1 MVMTKKTRKMLPKIR
16 TIGPG
21 GNLGGELW
29 GTWGNLRGTCGEP
42 EGNLGETLGEPR
54 GNRPSQDFDRDRKKR
69 KYIIEG
75 YLNMNVLLLCLSKS

>member
-16 TIGPG
+16 TVGPG
-21 GNLGGELW
+21 GNLGG
-29 GTWGNLRGTCGEP
+29 NCGEP

-75 YLNMNVLLLCLSKS
+75 YLNKNVLLLCLSKS